1 MAEVEV
7 LDQVVP
13 DLVVL
18 EEVAVEL
25 LFSALQAVLEEE
37 EVVVPLKGE
46 EVVLEALGEGEEE
59 PPWKAEMVSHQ
70 TGTKKDLSW
79 KLF

>member
-1 MAEVEV
+1 MEV

-13 DLVVL
+13 DLVDL
-18 EEVAVEL
+18 EEVVVEL

-37 EVVVPLKGE
+37 EVVVPLQGE
-46 EVVLEALGEGEEE
+46 EVVLEVLGEGEEE

>member
-1 MAEVEV
+1 MEV

-13 DLVVL
+13 DLVDL
-18 EEVAVEL
+18 EEAVVEL
-25 LFSALQAVLEEE
+25 LFSTLQAVLEEE
-37 EVVVPLKGE
+37 EEVVPLKGE
-46 EVVLEALGEGEEE
+46 EVVLEVLGVGEEE

>member
-1 MAEVEV
+1 MA
-7 LDQVVP
+7 P

-25 LFSALQAVLEEE
+25 LFSNLQAVLEEE
-37 EVVVPLKGE
+37 EVVVPLRGE
-46 EVVLEALGEGEEE
+46 EVVLEVLGEGEEE
-59 PPWKAEMVSHQ
+59 PPWMAEMVSHQ

>member
-1 MAEVEV
+1 MEV

-25 LFSALQAVLEEE
+25 LFSTLQAVLEEE
-37 EVVVPLKGE
+37 EEVVPLRGE
-46 EVVLEALGEGEEE
+46 EVVLELAGCE
-59 PPWKAEMVSHQ
+59 KR
-70 TGTKKDLSW
+70 
-79 KLF
+79 

>member
-1 MAEVEV
+1 MEV
-7 LDQVVP
+7 LDQVAP

-18 EEVAVEL
+18 EEVVVVL
-25 LFSALQAVLEEE
+25 LFSTLQAVLEEE
-37 EVVVPLKGE
+37 EVVVPLRVE
-46 EVVLEALGEGEEE
+46 EVVLEVLGEGEEE
-59 PPWKAEMVSHQ
+59 PPRMAEMVSHQ

>member
-1 MAEVEV
+1 MEV
-7 LDQVVP
+7 LDQVAP

-18 EEVAVEL
+18 EEVVVGL
-25 LFSALQAVLEEE
+25 LFSTLQAVLEEE
-37 EVVVPLKGE
+37 EVVVPLRVE
-46 EVVLEALGEGEEE
+46 EVVLEVLGEGEVE
-59 PPWKAEMVSHQ
+59 PPWMVEMVFHQ

>member
-1 MAEVEV
+1 MEV

-13 DLVVL
+13 DLVDL
-18 EEVAVEL
+18 EGVVVEL
-25 LFSALQAVLEEE
+25 LFSTLQAVLEEE
-37 EVVVPLKGE
+37 EVVVPLQGE
-46 EVVLEALGEGEEE
+46 EVVLEVLGEGEEE

>member
-1 MAEVEV
+1 M
-7 LDQVVP
+7 VP
-13 DLVVL
+13 DLVDL
-18 EEVAVEL
+18 EEVVVEL

-37 EVVVPLKGE
+37 EVVVPLQGE
-46 EVVLEALGEGEEE
+46 EVVLEVLGEGEEE
-59 PPWKAEMVSHQ
+59 PPWRAEMVSHQ

>member
-13 DLVVL
+13 DLVDL
-18 EEVAVEL
+18 EEVVVEL
-25 LFSALQAVLEEE
+25 LFSTLQAVLEEE
-37 EVVVPLKGE
+37 EEVVPLRGE
-46 EVVLEALGEGEEE
+46 EVVLEVRGVGEEE

>member
-1 MAEVEV
+1 MEV

-13 DLVVL
+13 DLVDL
-18 EEVAVEL
+18 EGVVVEL
-25 LFSALQAVLEEE
+25 LFSTLQAVLEEE
-37 EVVVPLKGE
+37 VVVVPLRVE
-46 EVVLEALGEGEEE
+46 EVVLEVLGEGEEE

>member
-1 MAEVEV
+1 M
-7 LDQVVP
+7 VP

-18 EEVAVEL
+18 EEVAVVL
-25 LFSALQAVLEEE
+25 LFSTLQAVLEEE
-37 EVVVPLKGE
+37 EVVVPLKVE
-46 EVVLEALGEGEEE
+46 EVVLEVLGEGEEE
-59 PPWKAEMVSHQ
+59 PPWMVEMASHQ

>member
-1 MAEVEV
+1 MEV

-13 DLVVL
+13 DLVDL
-18 EEVAVEL
+18 EEVVVEL
-25 LFSALQAVLEEE
+25 LFSTLQAVLEEE
-37 EVVVPLKGE
+37 EVVVPLKEE
-46 EVVLEALGEGEEE
+46 EVVLEVLGEWEEE

>member
-1 MAEVEV
+1 MEV
-7 LDQVVP
+7 LDQVAP

-18 EEVAVEL
+18 EGVAVVL
-25 LFSALQAVLEEE
+25 LFLALQAVLEEE
-37 EVVVPLKGE
+37 EVVVPLRGE
-46 EVVLEALGEGEEE
+46 EVVLEVLGEGEEE
-59 PPWKAEMVSHQ
+59 PPWMAEMVSHQ

>member
-1 MAEVEV
+1 MEV

-13 DLVVL
+13 DLVDL
-18 EEVAVEL
+18 EGVVVEL
-25 LFSALQAVLEEE
+25 LFSTLQAVLEEE
-37 EVVVPLKGE
+37 EVVVPLQGE
-46 EVVLEALGEGEEE
+46 EVVLEVRGVGGEE
-59 PPWKAEMVSHQ
+59 PPWKAEMVYHQ

>member
-1 MAEVEV
+1 MEV

-13 DLVVL
+13 DLVDL
-18 EEVAVEL
+18 EGVVVEL
-25 LFSALQAVLEEE
+25 LFSTLQAVLEEE
-37 EVVVPLKGE
+37 EVVVPLRGV
-46 EVVLEALGEGEEE
+46 EVVLEVLGEWEEE

>member
-1 MAEVEV
+1 MEV

-18 EEVAVEL
+18 EEVAVVL
-25 LFSALQAVLEEE
+25 LFSTLQAVLEEE
-37 EVVVPLKGE
+37 EVVVPLRAE
-46 EVVLEALGEGEEE
+46 EVVLEVLGEGEVE

-70 TGTKKDLSW
+70 TGTKKDLNW
-79 KLF
+79 TLF

>member
-13 DLVVL
+13 DLVDL
-18 EEVAVEL
+18 EEVVVEL
-25 LFSALQAVLEEE
+25 LFSTLQAVLEEE
-37 EVVVPLKGE
+37 VVVVPLRVE
-46 EVVLEALGEGEEE
+46 EVVLEVLGEGEEE

>member
-1 MAEVEV
+1 MEV

-13 DLVVL
+13 DLVDL
-18 EEVAVEL
+18 EGVVVEL
-25 LFSALQAVLEEE
+25 LFSTLQAVLEEE
-37 EVVVPLKGE
+37 EVVVPLRGV
-46 EVVLEALGEGEEE
+46 EVVLEVLGEGEEE

>member
-1 MAEVEV
+1 MA
-7 LDQVVP
+7 P

-18 EEVAVEL
+18 EEVVVEL
-25 LFSALQAVLEEE
+25 LFSALQVVLEEE
-37 EVVVPLKGE
+37 EVVVPLRGE
-46 EVVLEALGEGEEE
+46 EVVLEVLGEGEEE
-59 PPWKAEMVSHQ
+59 PPWRAEMVSHQ

>member
-1 MAEVEV
+1 MEV

-25 LFSALQAVLEEE
+25 LFSALQAVLEGE

-46 EVVLEALGEGEEE
+46 EVVLEVLGEGEEE

>member
-1 MAEVEV
+1 MEV

-13 DLVVL
+13 DLVDL
-18 EEVAVEL
+18 EEVVVEL

-37 EVVVPLKGE
+37 EVVVPLQGE
-46 EVVLEALGEGEEE
+46 EVVLEVLGEGEEE
-59 PPWKAEMVSHQ
+59 PPWRAEMVSHQ

>member
-1 MAEVEV
+1 MEV
-7 LDQVVP
+7 LDQVAP

-25 LFSALQAVLEEE
+25 LFSTLQAVLEEE
-37 EVVVPLKGE
+37 EVAVPLRGE
-46 EVVLEALGEGEEE
+46 EVVLEVLGEGEEE
-59 PPWKAEMVSHQ
+59 PPWKAEMASHQ

>member
-1 MAEVEV
+1 MEV

-13 DLVVL
+13 DLVDL

-46 EVVLEALGEGEEE
+46 EVVLEVLGEGEEE

>member
-7 LDQVVP
+7 LDQVAP

-18 EEVAVEL
+18 EEVVVVL
-25 LFSALQAVLEEE
+25 LFSTLQAVLEEE

-46 EVVLEALGEGEEE
+46 EVVLEVLGEGEEE
-59 PPWKAEMVSHQ
+59 PPWMAEMASHQ

>member
-1 MAEVEV
+1 M
-7 LDQVVP
+7 VP
-13 DLVVL
+13 DLVDL
-18 EEVAVEL
+18 GEVVVEL
-25 LFSALQAVLEEE
+25 LFSTLQAVLEEE
-37 EVVVPLKGE
+37 EEVVPLQGE
-46 EVVLEALGEGEEE
+46 EVVLEVLGEGEEE

>member
-1 MAEVEV
+1 MA
-7 LDQVVP
+7 P

-18 EEVAVEL
+18 EGVVVVL
-25 LFSALQAVLEEE
+25 LFSALQVVLEEE
-37 EVVVPLKGE
+37 EVVVPLRVE
-46 EVVLEALGEGEEE
+46 EVVLEVLGEGEEE

>member
-1 MAEVEV
+1 MEV

-18 EEVAVEL
+18 EEVVVEL
-25 LFSALQAVLEEE
+25 LFSTLQAVLEEGE
-37 EVVVPLKGE
+37 VVPLQGE
-46 EVVLEALGEGEEE
+46 EVVLEVLGEGEEE

>member
-1 MAEVEV
+1 MEV

-13 DLVVL
+13 DLVDL

-25 LFSALQAVLEEE
+25 LFSALQAVLEEG

-46 EVVLEALGEGEEE
+46 EVVLEVLGEGEEE

>member
-1 MAEVEV
+1 MEV
-7 LDQVVP
+7 LDQVAP

-37 EVVVPLKGE
+37 VVVPLQGE
-46 EVVLEALGEGEEE
+46 EVVLEVLGEGEEE

>member
-1 MAEVEV
+1 MEV

-25 LFSALQAVLEEE
+25 LFSTLQAVLEEE
-37 EVVVPLKGE
+37 EVVVPLRGRRWCWRCWGRGRRSHHGRQRWRPTR
-46 EVVLEALGEGEEE
+46 LGRR
-59 PPWKAEMVSHQ
+59 K
-70 TGTKKDLSW
+70 T
-79 KLF
+79 

>member
-1 MAEVEV
+1 MA
-7 LDQVVP
+7 P

-18 EEVAVEL
+18 EEVVVVL
-25 LFSALQAVLEEE
+25 LFSTLQAVLEEGE
-37 EVVVPLKGE
+37 EVVPLKGE
-46 EVVLEALGEGEEE
+46 EVVLEVLGEGEEE